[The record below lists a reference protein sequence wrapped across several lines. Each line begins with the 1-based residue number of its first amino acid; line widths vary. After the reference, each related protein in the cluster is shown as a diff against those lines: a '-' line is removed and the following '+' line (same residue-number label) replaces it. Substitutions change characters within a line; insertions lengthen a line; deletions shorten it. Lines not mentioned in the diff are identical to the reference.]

1 MGGTCKRE
9 SIGMIR
15 NVTKVDAHDDH
26 LEILQQLT
34 LGCAQLRVSEARG
47 NARAKSSDVGT
58 MLAIGTRIPYKKK
71 DGDLGVPSIAPYAA
85 NGYVPE
91 AIQRKLVVDLAIL
104 GSRCFPQIYSVIR
117 NTKGNSGLLSVSPT
131 DGEALPTESKELGWE
146 RQTTGEA
153 KTCKVEVA
161 LREGATGDVGDGSEL
176 GIALLESA
184 LAQGEC

>member
-1 MGGTCKRE
+1 
-9 SIGMIR
+9 MIR

-26 LEILQQLT
+26 LELLQQLT

-117 NTKGNSGLLSVSPT
+117 NTKGNSGLLP
-131 DGEALPTESKELGWE
+131 
-146 RQTTGEA
+146 A
-153 KTCKVEVA
+153 KLSQRSRKS
-161 LREGATGDVGDGSEL
+161 LVG
-176 GIALLESA
+176 
-184 LAQGEC
+184 